1 MRIRHLFHKIYAL
14 PVAGENI
21 NYNRLDYMN
30 KKKSDYFCA
39 LITLILL
46 FLCFTAFT
54 ASAQETP
61 YDAEPLEAEEAFQ
74 LDHIVTGPSVA
85 VIRWQIP
92 QFYYLYK
99 DKFAFSSKDFIIED
113 IQFPTAQIKDD
124 PFFGASEV
132 YHDVVEATLRLTPI
146 TQNQKNG
153 ILNITYQGC
162 WEGGICYPQLKT
174 SVTLSGL

>member
-1 MRIRHLFHKIYAL
+1 
-14 PVAGENI
+14 
-21 NYNRLDYMN
+21 MN

-46 FLCFTAFT
+46 FRCFTAV

-61 YDAEPLEAEEAFQ
+61 YDSEPLEAEEVFK
-74 LDHIVTGPSVA
+74 LDHIVTGQSVA

-99 DKFAFSSKDFIIED
+99 DKFAFSSKDFIIEY
-113 IQFPTAQIKDD
+113 INFPTAQIKDD
-124 PFFGASEV
+124 PFFGAIEV
-132 YHDVVEATLRLTPI
+132 YYDVVEATVRLTPI
-146 TQNQKNG
+146 TKNQKNG

-174 SVTLSGL
+174 LLTLSGL

>member
-1 MRIRHLFHKIYAL
+1 MRIPHLINRVYAL

-30 KKKSDYFCA
+30 KKKSDYFWA

-46 FLCFTAFT
+46 FLFCTAFT
-54 ASAQETP
+54 VSAQETP
-61 YDAEPLEAEEAFQ
+61 YDTEPLEAEEAFQ

-113 IQFPTAQIKDD
+113 IQFPAAQIKDD

-146 TQNQKNG
+146 TKNQEKG

-174 SVTLSGL
+174 SLTLSGL

>member
-1 MRIRHLFHKIYAL
+1 M
-14 PVAGENI
+14 PVAGVNI
-21 NYNRLDYMN
+21 NYNCIDYMN
-30 KKKSDYFCA
+30 KQKSDYSFA
-39 LITLILL
+39 LITLILV

-54 ASAQETP
+54 ANAQKTA
-61 YDAEPLEAEEAFQ
+61 YDTEPLSAEEAFQ
-74 LDHIVTGPSVA
+74 LDHIVTGPSEA

-92 QFYYLYK
+92 KFYYLYK

-124 PFFGASEV
+124 PFFGATEV

-146 TQNQKNG
+146 TKNQKNG

-174 SVTLSGL
+174 SLTFSGL

>member
-1 MRIRHLFHKIYAL
+1 MRIPHLIHRIYAL

-39 LITLILL
+39 LISLILL
-46 FLCFTAFT
+46 FLCCTAFT
-54 ASAQETP
+54 VSAQVTP

-85 VIRWQIP
+85 VIRWQIS

-99 DKFAFSSKDFIIED
+99 DKFAFSSKDFIIEG

-146 TQNQKNG
+146 TKNQENG

>member
-1 MRIRHLFHKIYAL
+1 
-14 PVAGENI
+14 
-21 NYNRLDYMN
+21 MN
-30 KKKSDYFCA
+30 KSKSDYSCT
-39 LITLILL
+39 LIILILL
-46 FLCFTAFT
+46 FLGYTNFTT
-54 ASAQETP
+54 SAQEAS
-61 YDAEPLEAEEAFQ
+61 YDIEALEAEEVFQ
-74 LDHIVTGPSVA
+74 LDHIVTGPSEV
-85 VIRWQIP
+85 VIRWKIP
-92 QFYYLYK
+92 KFYYLYK

-146 TQNQKNG
+146 TKNQKNG

-174 SVTLSGL
+174 SLTLSGL

>member
-1 MRIRHLFHKIYAL
+1 MLIPHLFHRIYAL
-14 PVAGENI
+14 PVSGENI

-30 KKKSDYFCA
+30 KKKSDYFCV

-46 FLCFTAFT
+46 FLCFTTIT
-54 ASAQETP
+54 ASAQEIP
-61 YDAEPLEAEEAFQ
+61 YNAEPLEAEEVFQ

-132 YHDVVEATLRLTPI
+132 YHDAVEATLRLTPI
-146 TQNQKNG
+146 KKNQKNG
-153 ILNITYQGC
+153 ILNVTYQGC

-174 SVTLSGL
+174 SLTFSGL

>member
-1 MRIRHLFHKIYAL
+1 MLITHLIHRIYTL
-14 PVAGENI
+14 PVAGVNI
-21 NYNRLDYMN
+21 NYNRLDYIN
-30 KKKSDYFCA
+30 KKKSDYFYA
-39 LITLILL
+39 LMTLILL
-46 FLCFTAFT
+46 FLCYTAFT
-54 ASAQETP
+54 VSAQETP

-99 DKFAFSSKDFIIED
+99 DKFAFSSKDFTIEY
-113 IQFPTAQIKDD
+113 IKFPNAQIKDD

-146 TQNQKNG
+146 TKNQKKG

-174 SVTLSGL
+174 SLTLSGL

>member
-1 MRIRHLFHKIYAL
+1 MRIRHLFHRSYAL

-30 KKKSDYFCA
+30 KKKSDYSCA

-74 LDHIVTGPSVA
+74 LDHIVTGPSEA

-92 QFYYLYK
+92 KFYYLYK

-113 IQFPTAQIKDD
+113 IQFPTAQMKDD

-146 TQNQKNG
+146 TKNQKNG

-174 SVTLSGL
+174 SLTLSGL

>member
-1 MRIRHLFHKIYAL
+1 MRIRHLIHRIYAL
-14 PVAGENI
+14 PVVGENI

-30 KKKSDYFCA
+30 KKKSDYFCV

-46 FLCFTAFT
+46 FLYFTAFT
-54 ASAQETP
+54 GSAQETH
-61 YDAEPLEAEEAFQ
+61 YDEEPLEAEEAFQ
-74 LDHIVTGPSVA
+74 LDNIVTGPSVA
-85 VIRWQIP
+85 VIRWQMP

-132 YHDVVEATLRLTPI
+132 FHDVVETTLILTPI
-146 TQNQKNG
+146 TKNQKNG

-174 SVTLSGL
+174 SLTLSGL

>member
-1 MRIRHLFHKIYAL
+1 
-14 PVAGENI
+14 
-21 NYNRLDYMN
+21 MN
-30 KKKSDYFCA
+30 KKKSDYFWA

-46 FLCFTAFT
+46 FLGCTAFT
-54 ASAQETP
+54 VSAQETP

-113 IQFPTAQIKDD
+113 IQLPAAQIKDD

-146 TQNQKNG
+146 TKNQEKG

-174 SVTLSGL
+174 SLTLSGL

>member
-1 MRIRHLFHKIYAL
+1 MRIPHLINRVYAL

-30 KKKSDYFCA
+30 KKKSDYFWA

-46 FLCFTAFT
+46 FLGCTAFT
-54 ASAQETP
+54 VSAQETP

-99 DKFAFSSKDFIIED
+99 DKFVFSSKDFIIED
-113 IQFPTAQIKDD
+113 IQFPAAQIKDD

-146 TQNQKNG
+146 TKNQEKG

-174 SVTLSGL
+174 SLTLSGL

>member
-1 MRIRHLFHKIYAL
+1 MLIRHLFHRIYSL
-14 PVAGENI
+14 PVAGGNI
-21 NYNRLDYMN
+21 NYTCINYMN
-30 KKKSDYFCA
+30 KKKSSYSSA

-46 FLCFTAFT
+46 FLHITIFT

-61 YDAEPLEAEEAFQ
+61 YDTEPLEAEEAFQ
-74 LDHIVTGPSVA
+74 LDHIVTGPSET

-92 QFYYLYK
+92 KFYYLYK

-124 PFFGASEV
+124 PFFGSSEV
-132 YHDVVEATLRLTPI
+132 YHDVVEATLRLTLI
-146 TQNQKNG
+146 TKNQKSG
-153 ILNITYQGC
+153 IINITYQGC

-174 SVTLSGL
+174 SLTLSGL